1 MAAIVPLLSVWILG
15 AVTSCSCD
23 EDFCAKG
30 AQIDR
35 DSLHC
40 YWMPTSASTWLH
52 GRNICQRVKGG
63 DLALV
68 DKANIQNFIKNTF
81 QLEVPALVWLRN
93 GVTTNPHQHSGPGAE
108 SSPDGDEEQEICPQM
123 ALALGQWMSGPCNQ
137 EHRFICGKEMSVP
150 LPTLDSSV
158 AGVPLMSSTY
168 TQALLLPLPS
178 APDLEQRRVE
188 MMLFPGLWFSHGGQ
202 VLSVDLVSQPSQQ
215 ITMVK
220 VQILR
225 PYCSLSHHLVPPG
238 CSSLSN
244 PFSCCHPVPLC
255 NTTGG
260 CTSGQY
266 WCPLLESC
274 LPVTRPCS
282 TYHSSTGGRVFPLP
296 PRYSAVAPFY
306 HIVADVSLKIPP
318 ASERVHF
325 KVTFQ
330 EKQILV
336 YPDDILAVQH
346 SRQAGAFLHC
356 VSGSDSGWRQSY
368 LSLPGPEW
376 GGWLE
381 AGLTGAMDRGRWVD
395 GVVCDLRL
403 IYQDTM
409 HLYGVSLVLNSTKSE
424 FGMVTTTPATS
435 LVNAQTPVSGMSV
448 LHPKP
453 GEDNLIHLPVNV
465 PTLIIIKILSGYNA
479 TSAWSAPV
487 SKTRIPFLLS
497 CPPEMLKL
505 QGACERD
512 TPDTRFSYAYVTLY
526 SQGEQTLN
534 ITASNKLN
542 SQTLSVKLQ
551 AHILLTGLHIEP
563 QGFHRVLVDIP
574 QLFTAAV
581 ATGSSMKYTWV
592 IDNLVQLAHTGE
604 VYTVVFKKPGGHIL
618 KVTAENPVSSQ
629 FIEVKISADAMAPL
643 SNLDLLF
650 KEDAIAVNTSNIYI
664 LRLQMDISIGVTI
677 RWDFGDS
684 SPCVNHTVSAPL
696 ERSNNLLDLTT
707 TQMHLEDSAQHTYTN
722 PGEYTLRIQAQNK
735 YDHIEKAAQIT
746 VRSPLTRLLVSSLP
760 TIPKV
765 NQTVL
770 FEASS
775 LSSSYGILYT
785 WNFGS
790 GPLEITGAHNTI
802 KHSFKAAGVYNVS
815 VCANNGLSRL
825 VAWMTIEVAETI
837 SGLFLSYNGPNEL
850 NSVTE
855 ISGTVSTGTG
865 LRWTFELGDG
875 SVFNDLPKSLI
886 SHIYRSEGNYTVC
899 VTVTNAVS
907 TATQSINV
915 EIYKLSIQAILPFD
929 CIASGKEITLQTL
942 VTGNVSLLT
951 FHWSFG
957 DGTPLSVRRGTSK
970 VAHTFSGSG
979 NYLTN
984 VVVYSQAGFTH
995 YQSNVCVEALITDL
1009 SLHLAQNTVAVGEEI
1024 CLNVSVLPTGG
1035 NGYQFLWYNS
1045 SSSDSPVHGKSHH
1058 CFVFSKEGMHE
1069 IMVLTHNQVSH
1080 KIANAT
1086 IFVQQPVLKLSIQ
1099 RQGTTDAFK
1108 VNESYY
1114 FWTEPSQNNG
1124 IIEWDFGDGT
1134 LRKEGQN
1141 QTHAFTS
1148 SGSFRVTASVSNAV
1162 SQESV
1167 YAYMEVQIPISSL
1180 VIHTNLHLVEAGQ
1193 ETVFTVVSNVMD
1205 NVHFYWTVDPLFP
1218 TRLGM
1223 SENRYVFPKAGVFEV
1238 KVTVENLVSKMEN
1251 STSIVVVERIRGVKI
1266 TSQMLISMRYFPT
1279 KQTITFTAF
1288 VKYGSS
1294 LTFQWLAYQDGLNGT
1309 VGEGEHFKFLAN
1321 NSGDVSVKL
1330 TVSNALGKVHSNI
1343 SLRAVERISGV
1354 NISTP
1359 EYVVASG
1366 KPVKISVSAKTGTD
1380 LQYIWFLDSDRSPV
1394 TSDVPFVFHIFK
1406 ATGIFNVKVSVANT
1420 LGSADATKQFRVLE
1434 DVSGTDFEVDG
1445 KTHPFFFTSNS
1456 FLQFH
1461 GFIKKGN
1468 VLYWEWTVA
1477 FPGRNVIIL
1486 GNNQTVSYSFR
1497 DVGEN
1502 CVTLNAS
1509 NDISWQTV
1517 SHIITVQDAIQG
1529 LNLRVSEPIICENEP
1544 VTFTP
1549 SVSQGSG
1556 VLFILIFSSWNSSLS
1571 IQEVFTTASL
1581 PVGNH
1586 IVKAIAKNHVS
1597 FSFTSV
1603 TVQVMEK
1610 IKGLHL
1616 INCCSAALEA
1626 SKSFIFKASVSTK
1639 SEVTY
1644 QWTFSLDGFNT
1655 SQKIGQ
1661 NVLFSP
1667 SSNGSLSVTVEAS
1680 TNFCSQSITKTATVQ
1695 WPVKGVRL
1703 AGYPEGPFID
1713 QLVTFLA
1720 LTDSGSDLEFRWD
1733 FGDSDDAIKVAKSN
1747 RAIHRYIAEG
1757 RFVVQVTVFNNVS
1770 QISAQMPVVV
1780 RTLDCIQPQ
1789 VTLIQEQSKIFGSR
1803 PNYFE
1808 AIVDLNGCA
1817 SYKTTYLWEI
1827 FHDSNCIEN
1836 KVPLDSLMDVTTPL
1850 LFLPR
1855 HTLVVGDYCVKFT
1868 TRFQGTPLRQHK
1880 TIKVS
1885 VIYSPLVP
1893 LIRGGSHRLWSSQND
1908 LVLDGTESYDPD
1920 CGVEEDKLLQF
1931 QWNVTLQQSTTVSHA
1946 PGSFHTDQP
1955 IQLNS
1960 STLILPSYVLKLATV
1975 YQITLTVQ
1983 KDGRSP
1989 VSTKQSVTVY
1999 EADMLPVTVKCVS
2012 CSLLFSSYVSLSH
2025 PTVLS
2030 GHCALCN
2037 GTLQYKWTAEN
2048 TRGEVLHLNEVTTTT
2063 GDSNPDLVIRP
2074 DVLRIGWEYVFS
2086 LNVSQPSTGLWGSA
2100 GIAVTPNLPPQRGN
2114 CTLSSED
2121 SVQLLQ
2127 NMVSFNC
2134 SGWVNED
2141 SKSAQIIYSLQAAQC
2156 EDPGPQCSFITLYRG
2171 TQHTFKSMMPLGSAR
2186 TGDNTSIITVL
2197 LQIEDNMGAKVTA
2210 LRRNLWVVLPVSVP
2224 GTTERLKK
2232 KSQRDLWALLQQG
2245 KPQDVLLYSTALTS
2259 HLNQLEV
2266 VSVQDAED
2274 RMQIRGSVLRVLA
2287 SLSVTSLQD
2296 AAQIS
2301 SALAHATVAVPA
2313 EYGDSHT
2320 NIVEAMRKMIRVI
2333 REQTRQGDV
2342 TPIDTGRNILKV
2354 LSSFMTTVEK
2364 QKNTNAATSE
2374 MVLSALKQA
2383 GELMRSLMWSR
2394 MPGEEPV
2401 SLRLPQIHAVG
2412 FRGDPTSNLLCTAH
2426 SRRCQFHV
2434 PPALSSQLRKERG
2447 EVLQILLVMQP
2458 RGNPF
2463 ISAAEP
2469 PISTTLAAVEF
2480 ATPEGLPI
2488 PIANLT
2494 SGTAIHVILHN
2505 QEAEFSPRVNISLPQ
2520 KGSVN
2525 FTVKAV
2531 KTDPHAG
2538 LFIAFN
2544 FSLMQGTGQ
2553 KSSGQLSITVADQQ
2567 SFLLSQQTLI
2577 QELTLSLSADVPS
2590 MDHTIFLTPLLNGS
2604 AKDLYVTLSSS
2615 VDGAQVLI
2623 STCVFGSL
2631 CQFFSMEQRRWST
2644 EGLSVLSSS
2653 NPRAAHCLTRHLT
2666 LFGASLF
2673 VHPDAIV
2680 LLPPS
2685 DRPARNV
2692 VVGIVCGV
2700 LLLIHLLVGLIAHKL
2715 DHVESVR
2722 LSCVPLCGQPGRYRY
2737 RVLVKTGWQ
2746 RGSGTSAHVGISLY
2760 GLNKSGS
2767 RHLRRE
2773 GAFQRN
2779 GLDDFQVETDANL
2792 GEIWKICIW
2801 HDNTGLEPSWYLQH
2815 VIVWD
2820 MQMDNLFFFLVED
2833 WLSVENENNSGMVR
2847 KVVLATCP
2855 LELQQF
2861 GRILRAQLH
2870 FGLREHHLWLS
2881 LWERPAHSTF
2891 SRAQRV
2897 TCSALLVHLYLAAG
2911 AVWYGSVGSRS
2922 SSGPVAEHM
2931 LMNLETV
2938 LVGMTVAVL
2947 MFPLQFIL
2955 TFLFRMTKSK
2965 VVMERSLPP
2974 SPVGDTVEMDVNLSH
2989 AALSYSS
2996 FLSLT
3001 QGPGSS
3007 TQEGASPFTE
3017 SLDGLKLECES
3028 RKTSNFGRE
3037 RVDEW
3042 ASGESICDL
3051 PESTGPARLLKRN
3064 RALLQLQLT
3073 TSTSDLLTFEHSSSP
3088 YPKNQPFY
3096 DEDPRTT
3103 AALPGPTAPDSGRCS
3118 PNETFLCD
3126 SQESYC
3132 SEPSEQSVVEMKHE
3146 AGLYGSSSSLSV
3158 CSLASTYLPSLP
3170 ADSLST
3176 TSNTRIGVPRG
3187 GSALRLPS
3195 WVLVV
3200 VYLMVF
3206 VVLGTCLAMVGL
3218 YGGAF
3223 SSSTVLMW
3231 LTSLLSAFLTSA
3243 LLIEPLVICVRAVYL
3258 AAVVKPVDPEV
3269 EERLAWDALV
3279 RSTEEDC
3286 RVEVHPPCGYGLL
3299 QAKEEA
3305 RKLRKL
3311 HTLMRNCLVYT
3322 LFLLLVLMVNYQEN
3336 IQERNGRMLHSAV
3349 KHSIMSGWSGQPT
3362 ALSGW
3367 MEAWQWLDQSLAP
3380 HLHHNPS
3387 LSLIGLSRL
3396 QRVKTKNFCEET
3408 TKDSSKHRWPSI
3420 TLTSPVSQRSNSGP
3434 VRGMALPSSSAPRLS
3449 WPWTQAQSCVL
3460 NEAEVIL
3467 LRNSSMATSHI
3478 LSGVQTA
3485 HWIPA
3490 ETRAVVVEFTQYHR
3504 QTGLLVPV
3512 SILLENSQ
3520 SGRILSTISI
3530 QAFHIPS
3537 SSSGLD
3543 LSIAL
3548 TALLLLSALGFL
3560 TAELRMMVQER
3571 AQYLSQGRRLLQLL
3585 LALLA
3590 LATASL
3596 RLGFLCTAMVRL
3608 SSQLS
3613 QPDTYTSFS
3622 GVAGLARSAS
3632 QLAAVLLNLLAL
3644 QMVGVLRFV
3653 RRWVVLSRMLR
3664 QACSEICGVVLG
3676 FLLLQLLF
3684 IHTGCVLFSA
3694 SVEGF
3699 STWWRAGQSLLGL
3712 LRSGAVLHHLCQ
3724 QHPALGPLYC
3734 LAVFGLAFWAL
3745 GRLCKMLTYKM
3756 LQAEMYRP
3764 VMETQGYEMVEFLI
3778 KRLKMW
3784 MGLSKTKEFRHRVKF
3799 EGMEGPPSRSSQY
3812 SQLSILSVPSCPAG
3826 PRLLSSPSSLASE
3839 TSILSDSQELQQ
3851 HLDRLLPSVDSL
3863 LAGFSRINQLTNDV
3877 LNIELQLQKAQRR
3890 KKQKKPQL
3898 LTTPEPALTP
3908 KLPQP
3913 NQPNLR
3919 TGLKT
3924 LPSSHHDAPG
3934 VPCRRRATHSESSI
3948 LGSPTHPTTH
3958 PTATT
3963 GSQSQQ
3969 QPQPM
3974 DPERREFLERRGF
3987 PRRRAWHSGSC
3998 HSANTAQRS
4007 SMSQDPG
4014 AFPARPRSEEGE
4026 RGAGSEGMPIKRTAW
4041 SPDTSNTE
4049 DYTCP
4054 LYTTEG

>member
-1 MAAIVPLLSVWILG
+1 
-15 AVTSCSCD
+15 
-23 EDFCAKG
+23 
-30 AQIDR
+30 
-35 DSLHC
+35 
-40 YWMPTSASTWLH
+40 
-52 GRNICQRVKGG
+52 
-63 DLALV
+63 
-68 DKANIQNFIKNTF
+68 
-81 QLEVPALVWLRN
+81 
-93 GVTTNPHQHSGPGAE
+93 
-108 SSPDGDEEQEICPQM
+108 
-123 ALALGQWMSGPCNQ
+123 
-137 EHRFICGKEMSVP
+137 
-150 LPTLDSSV
+150 
-158 AGVPLMSSTY
+158 
-168 TQALLLPLPS
+168 
-178 APDLEQRRVE
+178 
-188 MMLFPGLWFSHGGQ
+188 
-202 VLSVDLVSQPSQQ
+202 
-215 ITMVK
+215 
-220 VQILR
+220 
-225 PYCSLSHHLVPPG
+225 
-238 CSSLSN
+238 SSLSN

-325 KVTFQ
+325 
-330 EKQILV
+330 KQILV

-574 QLFTAAV
+574 Q
-581 ATGSSMKYTWV
+581 
-592 IDNLVQLAHTGE
+592 VQ
-604 VYTVVFKKPGGHIL
+604 
-618 KVTAENPVSSQ
+618 
-629 FIEVKISADAMAPL
+629 
-643 SNLDLLF
+643 
-650 KEDAIAVNTSNIYI
+650 IY
-664 LRLQMDISIGVTI
+664 M
-677 RWDFGDS
+677 WDFGDS

-1920 CGVEEDKLLQF
+1920 CG
-1931 QWNVTLQQSTTVSHA
+1931 QQSTTVSHA

-1989 VSTKQSVTVY
+1989 VSTKQSVS
-1999 EADMLPVTVKCVS
+1999 A
-2012 CSLLFSSYVSLSH
+2012 
-2025 PTVLS
+2025 
-2030 GHCALCN
+2030 
-2037 GTLQYKWTAEN
+2037 YKWTAEN

-2134 SGWVNED
+2134 SGTAMLPCVVD
-2141 SKSAQIIYSLQAAQC
+2141 F
-2156 EDPGPQCSFITLYRG
+2156 SFTNLHFFIVIRE
-2171 TQHTFKSMMPLGSAR
+2171 
-2186 TGDNTSIITVL
+2186 TGDNTSIIT
-2197 LQIEDNMGAKVTA
+2197 
-2210 LRRNLWVVLPVSVP
+2210 
-2224 GTTERLKK
+2224 
-2232 KSQRDLWALLQQG
+2232 
-2245 KPQDVLLYSTALTS
+2245 
-2259 HLNQLEV
+2259 
-2266 VSVQDAED
+2266 
-2274 RMQIRGSVLRVLA
+2274 
-2287 SLSVTSLQD
+2287 
-2296 AAQIS
+2296 
-2301 SALAHATVAVPA
+2301 AVPA

-2354 LSSFMTTVEK
+2354 LSKRSYDAHGK
-2364 QKNTNAATSE
+2364 STSE

-2544 FSLMQGTGQ
+2544 FSLMQGNILRNYTFFTTVLFFSKPNKHIVYHCGNALVL
-2553 KSSGQLSITVADQQ
+2553 LSNLR
-2567 SFLLSQQTLI
+2567 SFLHPN
-2577 QELTLSLSADVPS
+2577 VNPS
-2590 MDHTIFLTPLLNGS
+2590 LNGS

-2680 LLPPS
+2680 LLPP
-2685 DRPARNV
+2685 
-2692 VVGIVCGV
+2692 VGPSLMCGV

-2922 SSGPVAEHM
+2922 SRYQPEPLPHDQK
-2931 LMNLETV
+2931 TV

-2965 VVMERSLPP
+2965 VWKFFCMCHLLVVSIYHKYTMMSN
-2974 SPVGDTVEMDVNLSH
+2974 TVILIYVLYCWPYQGLVIMRTLVTVAAILSNVIPN
-2989 AALSYSS
+2989 A
-2996 FLSLT
+2996 FLDSGATCGIDLFT
-3001 QGPGSS
+3001 FFPKVVQKILCACSIPDMAVVQWFSGS
-3007 TQEGASPFTE
+3007 E
-3017 SLDGLKLECES
+3017 SAGSML
-3028 RKTSNFGRE
+3028 
-3037 RVDEW
+3037 
-3042 ASGESICDL
+3042 
-3051 PESTGPARLLKRN
+3051 
-3064 RALLQLQLT
+3064 ALLPTL
-3073 TSTSDLLTFEHSSSP
+3073 ESS
-3088 YPKNQPFY
+3088 
-3096 DEDPRTT
+3096 E
-3103 AALPGPTAPDSGRCS
+3103 
-3118 PNETFLCD
+3118 
-3126 SQESYC
+3126 
-3132 SEPSEQSVVEMKHE
+3132 
-3146 AGLYGSSSSLSV
+3146 
-3158 CSLASTYLPSLP
+3158 
-3170 ADSLST
+3170 
-3176 TSNTRIGVPRG
+3176 I
-3187 GSALRLPS
+3187 SAL
-3195 WVLVV
+3195 
-3200 VYLMVF
+3200 
-3206 VVLGTCLAMVGL
+3206 C
-3218 YGGAF
+3218 
-3223 SSSTVLMW
+3223 
-3231 LTSLLSAFLTSA
+3231 
-3243 LLIEPLVICVRAVYL
+3243 PLQICVRAVYL

-3311 HTLMRNCLVYT
+3311 HTLMRVSPHPQSGPLNT
-3322 LFLLLVLMVNYQEN
+3322 VL
-3336 IQERNGRMLHSAV
+3336 RPLRD
-3349 KHSIMSGWSGQPT
+3349 T
-3362 ALSGW
+3362 AL
-3367 MEAWQWLDQSLAP
+3367 
-3380 HLHHNPS
+3380 
-3387 LSLIGLSRL
+3387 
-3396 QRVKTKNFCEET
+3396 TNFCSFLAICFQT
-3408 TKDSSKHRWPSI
+3408 ILHNR
-3420 TLTSPVSQRSNSGP
+3420 VSHSNLCIRYLFS
-3434 VRGMALPSSSAPRLS
+3434 VFYR
-3449 WPWTQAQSCVL
+3449 
-3460 NEAEVIL
+3460 
-3467 LRNSSMATSHI
+3467 
-3478 LSGVQTA
+3478 
-3485 HWIPA
+3485 
-3490 ETRAVVVEFTQYHR
+3490 TRAVVVEFTQYHR

-3548 TALLLLSALGFL
+3548 TVTAKTSYAGPWSSFGACPGYAQQGYMTEEPCFEKSYPGPHESRQYSFALIHSF
-3560 TAELRMMVQER
+3560 T
-3571 AQYLSQGRRLLQLL
+3571 
-3585 LALLA
+3585 
-3590 LATASL
+3590 
-3596 RLGFLCTAMVRL
+3596 LCLVLVRC
-3608 SSQLS
+3608 
-3613 QPDTYTSFS
+3613 
-3622 GVAGLARSAS
+3622 
-3632 QLAAVLLNLLAL
+3632 

-3676 FLLLQLLF
+3676 CVVFCSVLF
-3684 IHTGCVLFSA
+3684 LFSA

-3934 VPCRRRATHSESSI
+3934 VPWKTRNR
-3948 LGSPTHPTTH
+3948 
-3958 PTATT
+3958 
-3963 GSQSQQ
+3963 
-3969 QPQPM
+3969 
-3974 DPERREFLERRGF
+3974 
-3987 PRRRAWHSGSC
+3987 
-3998 HSANTAQRS
+3998 
-4007 SMSQDPG
+4007 
-4014 AFPARPRSEEGE
+4014 
-4026 RGAGSEGMPIKRTAW
+4026 
-4041 SPDTSNTE
+4041 
-4049 DYTCP
+4049 
-4054 LYTTEG
+4054 